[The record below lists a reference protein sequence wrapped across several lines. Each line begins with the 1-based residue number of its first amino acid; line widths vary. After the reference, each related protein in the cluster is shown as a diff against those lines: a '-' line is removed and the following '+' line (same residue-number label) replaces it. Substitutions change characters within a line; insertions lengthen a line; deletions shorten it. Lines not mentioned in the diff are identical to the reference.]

1 MNIEFNL
8 SQAPKDPE
16 VEVYH
21 PDGTLL
27 VRTDDEKMF
36 LYICKT
42 IKEQKAEGYY
52 VVMADDMDKYRKAI
66 ENGEKTKEPYH
77 MEIANYGRIKDFRLR
92 PHSCTN
98 FFRSYAELLR
108 AII

>member
-1 MNIEFNL
+1 MNIEFDL

-36 LYICKT
+36 LYI
-42 IKEQKAEGYY
+42 
-52 VVMADDMDKYRKAI
+52 
-66 ENGEKTKEPYH
+66 
-77 MEIANYGRIKDFRLR
+77 
-92 PHSCTN
+92 
-98 FFRSYAELLR
+98 
-108 AII
+108 